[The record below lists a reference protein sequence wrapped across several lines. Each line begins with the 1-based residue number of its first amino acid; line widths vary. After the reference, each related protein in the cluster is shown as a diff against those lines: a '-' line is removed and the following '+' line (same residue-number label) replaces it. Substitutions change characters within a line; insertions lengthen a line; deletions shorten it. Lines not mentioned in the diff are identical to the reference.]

1 MAALGALIAERKSPL
16 PLLKGVSWSVL
27 PLVAGLF
34 VVVAG
39 LEATGAA
46 GALAQWLKGGT
57 PGWTALWAGLAT
69 GVATNLTNNLPAG
82 LLASATLAAAQPSPA
97 ISAAVLIGV
106 DLGPNYSVTGSLAT
120 ILWLVAL
127 RREGLDVGA
136 WTFLK
141 FGLLVTTPALLA
153 SLALVAL
160 LG

>member
-1 MAALGALIAERKSPL
+1 MTPSLFGLQILAAVGQSWVRRTALVIAGSASAFGIACLALYTGFAQL
-16 PLLKGVSWSVL
+16 PHRS
-27 PLVAGLF
+27 
-34 VVVAG
+34 
-39 LEATGAA
+39 ATGPNVV
-46 GALAQWLKGGT
+46 Q
-57 PGWTALWAGLAT
+57 
-69 GVATNLTNNLPAG
+69 GVLFFIA
-82 LLASATLAAAQPSPA
+82 
-97 ISAAVLIGV
+97 AAVLIGV